1 MKSIQEIK
9 WKPIFT
15 ETQEKACDFEAK
27 GFLNNYV
34 FFATDT
40 RVPPPTLDQFLKY
53 AAPTQKLKKKFPKE
67 KLK

>member
-9 WKPIFT
+9 WKPVFM

-34 FFATDT
+34 FFAPDAEF
-40 RVPPPTLDQFLKY
+40 PPTLD
-53 AAPTQKLKKKFPKE
+53 
-67 KLK
+67 